1 MAKRHTKR
9 NSTLLFI
16 GEMQIQTTVK
26 YCLTPIRMAIIKKSA
41 NHKCWRGYAEKGTLL
56 CCWWEGKLVQALGE

>member
-16 GEMQIQTTVK
+16 GEMQIQTTMRHR
-26 YCLTPIRMAIIKKSA
+26 LTSLRMDTT
-41 NHKCWRGYAEKGTLL
+41 EKAYKQQVLERAHRDGSPATVLL
-56 CCWWEGKLVQALGE
+56 RT